1 MSAVALL
8 ATVVQRI
15 RIGYFPIRIEITYPR
30 SDNLSAYSHHG
41 RRYVGGMQW
50 LSSGLRADDLKPG
63 TGPGVARD
71 LRLKESCAAPL
82 GRGPRKYSP
91 SVGLSASV
99 PRKNSP
105 SVPKSLF
112 LACFPG
118 AGRRFSRLKLGQ
130 AVQGED
136 FRAHGVATRP
146 VERHAAPIAPSIG
159 RAWRVR
165 GCLASGAWPI
175 GLV

>member
-71 LRLKESCAAPL
+71 LRLNESCAAPL
-82 GRGPRKYSP
+82 GARTAKIFAQRGAIRVS
-91 SVGLSASV
+91 SAKKFAQRAKKASFWPV
-99 PRKNSP
+99 FR
-105 SVPKSLF
+105 VL
-112 LACFPG
+112 
-118 AGRRFSRLKLGQ
+118 
-130 AVQGED
+130 GED
-136 FRAHGVATRP
+136 FRV
-146 VERHAAPIAPSIG
+146 
-159 RAWRVR
+159 
-165 GCLASGAWPI
+165 
-175 GLV
+175 